1 MREEK
6 LEYIKNWI
14 FRAREDLSVI
24 ESLKKSGLEFFTS
37 TD

>member
-6 LEYIKNWI
+6 LEYIRNWI

-24 ESLKKSGLEFFTS
+24 ESLEKSGLEF
-37 TD
+37 